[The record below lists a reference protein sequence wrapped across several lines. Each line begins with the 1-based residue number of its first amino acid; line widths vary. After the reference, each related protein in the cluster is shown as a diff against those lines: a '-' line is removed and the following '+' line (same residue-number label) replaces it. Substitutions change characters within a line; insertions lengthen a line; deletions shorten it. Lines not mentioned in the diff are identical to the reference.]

1 MDRNTKTIVVIGLI
15 AIVAALSIGYA
26 TLSQTIQ
33 INSSAKINAG
43 TWNVNTTLT
52 SSSTPCTYNGTAI
65 SGITPTI
72 SGTGTITITIPQVS
86 LSLPGD
92 TVVCTVPIKN
102 NGTINAELNY
112 LNVTAPTI
120 SNNSYS
126 SLFTASVAYDGV
138 TYTGNNPSL
147 GLALNTNATKN
158 VVITYT
164 FSAAAT
170 TVPSSAVTLTG
181 LQVALNYQQA

>member
-1 MDRNTKTIVVIGLI
+1 MDRNTKTIIIIGLI

-26 TLSQTIQ
+26 TLSQSFQ

-52 SSSTPCTYNGTAI
+52 SSSTPCTYNGDALA
-65 SGITPTI
+65 GITPTI

-102 NGTINAELNY
+102 NGSINAVLKSID
-112 LNVTAPTI
+112 VTAPTI

-126 SLFTASVAYDGV
+126 SLFTASVAYNGT
-138 TYTGNNPSL
+138 TYTGSNS
-147 GLALNTNATKN
+147 GLSIALNTNDTKN

-164 FSAAAT
+164 FSASAT
-170 TVPSSAVTLTG
+170 TLPSTAVTLTG
-181 LQVALNYQQA
+181 LQAELYYEQA